1 MKLTKEMCKI
11 VADMEYLIGSE
22 CYNPNS
28 YDGWNDIEGCSFRYP
43 VNVPDKKGDYSKIR
57 THINTSCL
65 LDPETIGPETIPF
78 LKYKFGSNE
87 LYVGQG
93 ILSILD
99 YLEKRYALDF
109 NSLESN
115 ISNH

>member
-43 VNVPDKKGDYSKIR
+43 VNVPDKNGKYVKVKS
-57 THINTSCL
+57 HINTSCL
-65 LDPETIGPETIPF
+65 LSPEVIVPETISF

-93 ILSILD
+93 ILNILN
-99 YLEKRYALDF
+99 YLEERYDLDF

-115 ISNH
+115 IANH